1 MTKRPPRTPCWLHE
15 PRARPL
21 LQFGGLLII
30 SGLVHLGLWA
40 VWGGPWEGPVIWRK
54 PVLFGL
60 SGGLTSISLGWVW
73 SQLPWRRGDRTLA
86 SVTAWALAIEVALID
101 LQRWRGVASHFNRD
115 TLFDSIL
122 YDAMGG
128 LILLVTVVAAD
139 LTLRLLRGPT
149 RLEPAM
155 QTAAVTGMI
164 LLVVSCGLGIWAS
177 VHGDLQAAR
186 GLPPELVARAGVT
199 KFPHGIAIHAIQWL
213 PLLAW
218 AMRRAGVPT
227 ALRGW
232 LVWGAATG
240 WTLVLAYALA
250 QTLAGRSRFDAP
262 PAVAAML
269 VGGACLLVAGWLAV
283 AFYGI
288 RLARSSMMGR
298 TRAV

>member
-1 MTKRPPRTPCWLHE
+1 MTKRILGTLGWREE

-21 LQFGGLLII
+21 FQLGILLVLSGLL
-30 SGLVHLGLWA
+30 HLGLWA
-40 VWGGPWEGPVIWRK
+40 TWGGPWEGPVTWRK
-54 PVLFGL
+54 PILFGL

-73 SQLPWRRGDRTLA
+73 SQLPWRRGDRGLA

-115 TLFDSIL
+115 TPFDSIL

-128 LILLVTVVAAD
+128 LILFVTFVAAD
-139 LTLRLLRGPT
+139 LTVRLIRGPT
-149 RLEPAM
+149 SLEPSM

-177 VHGDLQAAR
+177 VHGDLQVAR
-186 GLPPELVARAGVT
+186 GLPPELFARAGVT
-199 KFPHGIAIHAIQWL
+199 KFPHGIAMHAIQWL

-218 AMRRAGVPT
+218 AMRRAGVPA

-240 WTLVLAYALA
+240 WALMLAYALA
-250 QTLAGRSRFDAP
+250 QTVAGRSRFDAP
-262 PAVAAML
+262 PALAATF
-269 VGGACLLVAGWLAV
+269 VGGLCLLVMGWLAV

-288 RLARSSMMGR
+288 RLARSSMMSR